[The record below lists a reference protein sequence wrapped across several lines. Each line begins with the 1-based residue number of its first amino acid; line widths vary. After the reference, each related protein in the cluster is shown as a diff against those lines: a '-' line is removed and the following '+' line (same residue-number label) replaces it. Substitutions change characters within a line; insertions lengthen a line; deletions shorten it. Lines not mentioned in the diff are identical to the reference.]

1 MTRHALVAAAIAA
14 TLATPVAAQRSIQ
27 AAADRADAQV
37 SDRIMIAVLDLCVP
51 VTDGA
56 GFESLPAFA
65 ALGSP
70 PVETADYDPE
80 IRELTTDDG
89 VHVIR
94 YDAETC
100 GVSYERPEDLPVRDE
115 VSDGDA
121 LFARVDMPGSGWSR
135 RAGEPLNWV
144 IFDADDY
151 RHWMG
156 IGFPG
161 VSIEVHRYLNPP
173 ELVRAYYEASARAD
187 ARPAA
192 ETVVAAVDACGLL
205 PDVYADNVGPPD
217 ESEAARRTDELSPE
231 GLQVHYDTGPTARM
245 RGDLNSYLTR
255 DRVGCRLE
263 VKPGLPE
270 HQGEFEMISD
280 GVTALLDRSGS
291 GWTSSGANAWT
302 RSDGAR
308 LSWSVVDAETLI
320 WTIQLAPGT

>member
-1 MTRHALVAAAIAA
+1 MTRHALVAAVMAT
-14 TLATPVAAQRSIQ
+14 TLATPVMAQGRVQ
-27 AAADRADAQV
+27 TAADRADAQV

-56 GFESLPAFA
+56 EFESLPAFA

-80 IRELTTDDG
+80 IHEITTDDG

-94 YDAETC
+94 YNAESC
-100 GVSYERPEDLPVRDE
+100 GVSYKRPEHLPVRNE

-121 LFARVDMPGSGWSR
+121 LFARVDLPGSGWSR

-144 IFDADDY
+144 VFDADDY

-156 IGFPG
+156 ISFPR

-173 ELVRAYYEASARAD
+173 EVVRAYYEASARAD

-205 PDVYADNVGPPD
+205 PGGDEDVGAPD
-217 ESEAARRTDELSPE
+217 ESEAARRAYELSPE
-231 GLQVHYDTGPTARM
+231 GLQVHYDTGPNARM
-245 RGDLNSYLTR
+245 RGDLNSYLNR
-255 DRVGCRLE
+255 DPAGCSLE

-270 HQGEFEMISD
+270 PQGEFGMISD
-280 GVTALLDRSGS
+280 GVTALLNRSGS
-291 GWTSSGANAWT
+291 NWMSSGANAWI

-308 LSWSVVDAETLI
+308 LSWRVVDAETLL
-320 WTIQLAPGT
+320 WTIQLAPRT